1 MVTREN
7 LQDFTLYTGNKI
19 YEGGDNGTLLGF
31 YTSSYILSDDLQ
43 WANSDTSFFAKSQSI
58 AGNTYNSFSG
68 SLQEIRYYNTNITE
82 PVFKDYIMNPHS
94 TEGTNVNLSPNELIF
109 RASLGGELYTESIS
123 IHPKVTGSWATTS
136 SFSTPS
142 LNSFSFSQSPT
153 FVPNTEYFFYDQ
165 PIAGIK
171 NSMSDKIRVENIT
184 IPSGDTLS
192 PFRSLAQF
200 SEISQSYTANTN
212 LLEVAFSPQD
222 EINEDIMD
230 QIGYFNIGDYIG
242 DPRLRSSSA
251 ESYPLLDNLRNE
263 YFEKYTKNYDLVD
276 YIRLIKF
283 FDNSLFKMIKDFVPA
298 RTSLAS
304 GIVVKQHLLERNKY
318 PQPQVNNHS
327 TIAYYPSSSS
337 NNQPL
342 TFQDITVSGTVA
354 PQWNDFQPGTIE
366 NFSGG
371 TGGTFDTFNYVA
383 NTSQS
388 WYETI
393 PTISGSVIILHDAQ
407 DEFYDGEFSGSN
419 IIVTTQSLNIPFP
432 NTPQAFNYKQV
443 HYYGT
448 SSADAL
454 IFENNFLNSLTT
466 PQSGEILFYN
476 QPISIFAGSPPSYTI
491 FDTKY
496 IKISKI
502 DCNGNNQTIPLE
514 NLTKIYVYNYLYNIY
529 VPYTITNINELSSC
543 FLYEANLFEGYAPS
557 LFPNQ
562 VFDYTVS
569 ASNASTFIPSSP
581 TIPTT
586 VTLYGSVS
594 GNTLNYFNS
603 TTGIH
608 TLGNTPNTPISIT
621 GSVLIGGTGAGRFR
635 IDLVRQGITTTLS
648 SIQAPAGSSYS
659 ISSSYYGLQ
668 GDQILLSATRGAGS
682 PQFTSGSLLIT
693 QSRAVSSSNC
703 DTVIF
708 EPYITTPNFYNSDDN
723 ALLNNVDEYRLSTV
737 YQDVDYSTG
746 TTTPTNFGLLIS
758 GSAIKAPI
766 QDSNYTT
773 KRHIIP
779 RYEGSKSTSQNL
791 NFWTPGDVG
800 TYGKV
805 PTVESLKTMVAYC
818 DSISGWPPE
827 RMNASAIHVLY
838 LIRQDGTVI
847 IPNTSAN
854 SLTEIQGTFMSG
866 EKLLINSKTIG
877 SGEAIQSRNIIR
889 GGTRIE
895 PILYTQYGHSPASWN
910 VTMSFTTDFV
920 SSQPFIGSYIA
931 KSSPSSSTPIITDGV
946 FSGIDLNNNILLG
959 AQANSWINNYY
970 TVNQDIIDENVSLP
984 IGAQIRAGVR
994 VDAYSAQ
1001 VHFVTLQLVRE
1012 RGGIITILDTQT
1024 ESTSTN
1030 TTYYTPTTFYSS
1042 IGIGYVFPLFDLQY
1056 LLSPQNMQNGDI
1068 IYVRGKHQTS
1078 TYGIVSGSPTE
1089 PTIYINQANSSITI
1103 GQIPAQTNTTI
1114 YTNGTNTLWGYPDN
1128 TKLYAITCSNST
1140 LNQLYNNGFT
1150 MVDITGSGFNS
1161 ISLPWSVKYGDEF
1174 RFEGN
1179 EISTFMVRKAYDV
1192 GETDSNRVSPTG
1204 SVEIQFNDSLSS
1216 SSINLNHFLIRR
1228 YVDDA
1233 SLILMEGFKPTNSS
1247 GPYIVR
1253 PEYVV
1258 PELNK
1263 DIDQF
1268 ILDLTQKGLI
1278 T

>member
-1 MVTREN
+1 
-7 LQDFTLYTGNKI
+7 
-19 YEGGDNGTLLGF
+19 
-31 YTSSYILSDDLQ
+31 
-43 WANSDTSFFAKSQSI
+43 
-58 AGNTYNSFSG
+58 
-68 SLQEIRYYNTNITE
+68 
-82 PVFKDYIMNPHS
+82 
-94 TEGTNVNLSPNELIF
+94 
-109 RASLGGELYTESIS
+109 
-123 IHPKVTGSWATTS
+123 
-136 SFSTPS
+136 
-142 LNSFSFSQSPT
+142 
-153 FVPNTEYFFYDQ
+153 
-165 PIAGIK
+165 
-171 NSMSDKIRVENIT
+171 
-184 IPSGDTLS
+184 
-192 PFRSLAQF
+192 
-200 SEISQSYTANTN
+200 
-212 LLEVAFSPQD
+212 
-222 EINEDIMD
+222 
-230 QIGYFNIGDYIG
+230 
-242 DPRLRSSSA
+242 
-251 ESYPLLDNLRNE
+251 
-263 YFEKYTKNYDLVD
+263 
-276 YIRLIKF
+276 
-283 FDNSLFKMIKDFVPA
+283 MIKDFVPA

-327 TIAYYPSSSS
+327 TIAYYPSGSS

-342 TFQDITVSGTVA
+342 TFQDITITGTVA

-388 WYETI
+388 WYETF
-393 PTISGSVIILHDAQ
+393 PTISGSVIILHNAQ
-407 DEFYDGEFSGSN
+407 DEFYDGEFSGSVLT
-419 IIVTTQSLNIPFP
+419 VTTQSLNIPFP

-448 SSADAL
+448 GSNEEN
-454 IFENNFLNSLTT
+454 IFESNFLNPLTL
-466 PQSGEILFYN
+466 PQNGEILFMN
-476 QPISIFAGSPPSYTI
+476 NGTVISIFNTNIWVPIYN
-491 FDTKY
+491 TKY

-514 NLTKIYVYNYLYNIY
+514 NLTKIYVYNYLNNTY
-529 VPYTITNINELSSC
+529 VLYTITNINELSSC
-543 FLYEANLFEGYAPS
+543 FLYEANLFEGYTPS

-562 VFDYTVS
+562 VLDYTIS

-608 TLGNTPNTPISIT
+608 TLGNTPNTLISIT

-648 SIQAPAGSSYS
+648 STTVSAGSPYS

-682 PQFTSGSLLIT
+682 PQFTNGSLLIT

-703 DTVIF
+703 DSVLF
-708 EPYITTPNFYNSDDN
+708 EPYIITPNFYNSDDN

-758 GSAIKAPI
+758 GSALKAAV

-931 KSSPSSSTPIITDGV
+931 KSSPSSSTPIISDGI

-959 AQANSWINNYY
+959 AQADPWVNNYY
-970 TVNQDIIDENVSLP
+970 TINQDIIDENVSLV
-984 IGAQIRAGVR
+984 IGSQIQAGIR
-994 VDAYSAQ
+994 VDAYGAQ
-1001 VHFVTLQLVRE
+1001 VHYVTLELVRE
-1012 RGGIITILDTQT
+1012 RGGIITVLDTKN
-1024 ESTSTN
+1024 SIITSPSYN
-1030 TTYYTPTTFYSS
+1030 TTISTWSNVPIAYIFPT
-1042 IGIGYVFPLFDLQY
+1042 FDLQF
-1056 LLSPQNMQNGDI
+1056 LISPQNMQNGDK
-1068 IYVRGKHQTS
+1068 IYVQGKHQTS
-1078 TYGIVSGSPTE
+1078 TYGLVNGSPVA
-1089 PTIYINQANSSITI
+1089 PSIYINQSNSSINI
-1103 GQIPAQTNTTI
+1103 GQIPSQTNTTI

-1150 MVDITGSGFNS
+1150 MVSITGSGFNP

-1192 GETDSNRVSPTG
+1192 GETDSNRVSSTG
-1204 SVEIQFNDSLSS
+1204 SVEIQFDSSLPS